1 MLFGNKNHLVGLDI
15 GSRSIKAGEVVEGKK
30 GLVLKKFGMIDIPAG
45 AIEDSAINDPE
56 AVAEAIQQLHSFKTQ
71 AGKARFVHALRAWLP
86 LGEDSQILEDEA
98 SLQKGAVR
106 DALFEFA
113 EVWRE
118 AESHR
123 RDSVEQK

>member
-56 AVAEAIQQLHSFKTQ
+56 AVSDAIRQLFKTYNIKEQNVALSIGGFSIIVKNISLQTMTEDQLQQLQRSRPNSLS
-71 AGKARFVHALRAWLP
+71 ART
-86 LGEDSQILEDEA
+86 GN
-98 SLQKGAVR
+98 
-106 DALFEFA
+106 
-113 EVWRE
+113 
-118 AESHR
+118 
-123 RDSVEQK
+123 